1 MKIFKFLFLVPVI
14 TLIIIFQTTLQSR
27 YILASD
33 VRDGETVFKNVCAG
47 CHVRGGSVVLK
58 GSKSLKLSDLEK
70 RGIADV
76 NSIAKIANDGIGFMK
91 GYKNKM
97 KIFKFLFVIPLITL
111 IIIFQTSLQN
121 RYLLASDLRDGET
134 IFRNVCAGCH
144 VRGGSVVLK
153 GSKSLKLSDLEK
165 RGIADVNSIAEIA
178 NEGIGYM
185 KGYKKKLK
193 DGEDKVLAQWIIQ
206 NAEKGWE

>member
-1 MKIFKFLFLVPVI
+1 VGGINQMKIFKFLFVIPVI
-14 TLIIIFQTTLQSR
+14 TLIIIFQT
-27 YILASD
+27 
-33 VRDGETVFKNVCAG
+33 
-47 CHVRGGSVVLK
+47 SV
-58 GSKSLKLSDLEK
+58 
-70 RGIADV
+70 
-76 NSIAKIANDGIGFMK
+76 
-91 GYKNKM
+91 
-97 KIFKFLFVIPLITL
+97 
-111 IIIFQTSLQN
+111 QN
-121 RYLLASDLRDGET
+121 RYLMASDIRDGET

-165 RGIADVNSIAEIA
+165 RGISDVGSIVKIA

-185 KGYKKKLK
+185 KGYKRKLN

>member
-1 MKIFKFLFLVPVI
+1 MKIVKFLFLVPVI

-91 GYKNKM
+91 GYKNK
-97 KIFKFLFVIPLITL
+97 
-111 IIIFQTSLQN
+111 
-121 RYLLASDLRDGET
+121 
-134 IFRNVCAGCH
+134 
-144 VRGGSVVLK
+144 LK
-153 GSKSLKLSDLEK
+153 ES
-165 RGIADVNSIAEIA
+165 
-178 NEGIGYM
+178 
-185 KGYKKKLK
+185 
-193 DGEDKVLAQWIIQ
+193 EDKVLAQWIIQ

>member
-1 MKIFKFLFLVPVI
+1 MPPFLSVSTIVNWTNFSFPLLEES
-14 TLIIIFQTTLQSR
+14 LI
-27 YILASD
+27 
-33 VRDGETVFKNVCAG
+33 
-47 CHVRGGSVVLK
+47 
-58 GSKSLKLSDLEK
+58 SKLIV
-70 RGIADV
+70 GQI
-76 NSIAKIANDGIGFMK
+76 NQ
-91 GYKNKM
+91 M
-97 KIFKFLFVIPLITL
+97 KIFKFLFVIPVITL

-121 RYLLASDLRDGET
+121 RYLMASDIRDGET

-165 RGIADVNSIAEIA
+165 RGIADVNSITIIA
-178 NEGIGYM
+178 NDGIGFM
-185 KGYKKKLK
+185 KGYKNKLK

>member
-76 NSIAKIANDGIGFMK
+76 NSITIIANDGIGFMK
-91 GYKNKM
+91 GYKN
-97 KIFKFLFVIPLITL
+97 
-111 IIIFQTSLQN
+111 
-121 RYLLASDLRDGET
+121 
-134 IFRNVCAGCH
+134 
-144 VRGGSVVLK
+144 
-153 GSKSLKLSDLEK
+153 
-165 RGIADVNSIAEIA
+165 
-178 NEGIGYM
+178 
-185 KGYKKKLK
+185 KLK

>member
-91 GYKNKM
+91 GYKNK
-97 KIFKFLFVIPLITL
+97 
-111 IIIFQTSLQN
+111 
-121 RYLLASDLRDGET
+121 
-134 IFRNVCAGCH
+134 
-144 VRGGSVVLK
+144 
-153 GSKSLKLSDLEK
+153 
-165 RGIADVNSIAEIA
+165 
-178 NEGIGYM
+178 
-185 KGYKKKLK
+185 LK

-206 NAEKGWE
+206 KAEKGWE